1 MQIHVE
7 LTQGHLLSLVCS
19 CKLPSHAGIK
29 KNAFTMFS
37 AHQMG
42 TARMG
47 ADPKKS
53 CVDPEGQ
60 CWEVSALQML
70 LMLGALSLSDQMHI
84 YTSVGIL
91 LP

>member
-1 MQIHVE
+1 MNAAEWGVWPIKRALASVA
-7 LTQGHLLSLVCS
+7 CS
-19 CKLPSHAGIK
+19 EDRFCAGIK

-47 ADPKKS
+47 VNPKKS

-60 CWEVSALQML
+60 CWEVRLCSQA
-70 LMLGALSLSDQMHI
+70 
-84 YTSVGIL
+84 IL
-91 LP
+91 LL